1 MSWNY
6 IVVITAFT
14 YLGLLFALAHYAE
27 KRASVG
33 RSIINNP
40 WIYSLSIAVYC
51 TAWTYYGSV
60 GRAASSGLE
69 FLAVYIGPSL
79 MVLLWMTVLRK
90 IIRICKTHRITTI
103 ADFISSRYGKSL
115 ALGGLVSIFMV
126 IGIVPYI
133 SLQIKA
139 VSVSINILLQYPVVT
154 TYVSSGPIWFD
165 TAFYV
170 SIVNALFAI
179 IFGTRH
185 LDTFERHE
193 GIVAAVAFESLVK
206 LLAFL
211 AVGIFVVYG
220 MYDGFGDVFIN
231 ARAIPHLDELF
242 AMEGSDYLRWTT
254 IIVISAMAIMFLP
267 RQFQML
273 VVENIEESHIKK
285 AAWILPLYLFLINI
299 FVLPITFGGLIRF
312 PLGNVNPDT
321 FVLTLPLAEHQA
333 MLAIFVFLGGL
344 SASTA
349 MVAVSSV
356 SISTMVSNNLM
367 IPIMV
372 RLGFLGLSTSQD
384 LSGLILKIR
393 RFTIVLLLLLGYLY
407 FRLTSG
413 HLSLVTI
420 GLLSF
425 AAAAQ
430 CGPVIICGIFWK
442 GGARLGALTG
452 LGGGFAVWAYT
463 MLLPLFAKTGW
474 LPLSFIEE
482 GPFGIALLKPY
493 QLFGLEGL
501 GWLEHGVFWSMLVN
515 ISGYFIVSILAG
527 HRSSTGH
534 VQAELFVD
542 IFRPDKRTT
551 YWGDDY
557 SVADLQ
563 HLLSRFLGD
572 ESVERIFSNYGRA
585 FTGTTEEKMDLAD
598 YVEKILAGAIGAASA
613 RLAVASVLHKS
624 AVISDPI
631 TAEESIRES
640 EARLQAIMD
649 NTSTAISLKDT
660 QGHYILI
667 NRKFGELFNVSNEEI
682 VGKTDYDISSE
693 KLADSY
699 RANDLKALQAETSI
713 QVEEIFHHADSRH
726 TYLAIKFPMYDTTR
740 TVYGTCSIATD
751 ITERKRSELELQRSH
766 DRLKLALEGTITA
779 IARAVEA
786 RDLYVAGHQ
795 RRVARLAVAI
805 AREMGLADSQVE
817 GIYMGAII
825 HDIGKIHLPA
835 EILNKPARLLDTE
848 FALVKSHPEVGY
860 NILKDVKLPWPVA
873 QIIHQHH
880 EHLDGS
886 GYPQELQGDDILL
899 ESRIVCVA
907 DVVEAMACH
916 RPYRPAKGIKKALEE
931 IEKHKGAF
939 YDPEIVDACVRLF
952 HDKKFNFEEKL
963 LS

>member
-1 MSWNY
+1 MPWNY

-14 YLGLLFALAHYAE
+14 YLGMMFAIAHYAE
-27 KRASVG
+27 RRAAAG

-60 GRAASSGLE
+60 GRAASSGLD

-79 MVLLWMTVLRK
+79 MVLLWMTLLRK

-103 ADFISSRYGKSL
+103 ADFISSRYSKSL
-115 ALGGLVSIFMV
+115 TLGGLVTIFMV

-139 VSVSINILLQYPVVT
+139 VSISINILMQYPEGT
-154 TYVSSGPIWFD
+154 TYVSSGPIWLD

-170 SIVNALFAI
+170 SIVNAAFTI

-220 MYDGFGDVFIN
+220 MYNGFGDIFIK

-242 AMEGSDYLRWTT
+242 SMEGSDYLRWTT
-254 IIVISAMAIMFLP
+254 ITVISAMAIMFLP

-273 VVENIEESHIKK
+273 VVENVDESHIKK
-285 AAWILPLYLFLINI
+285 ALWIFPLYLFLINI
-299 FVLPITFGGLIRF
+299 FVLPIAFGGLIHF
-312 PLGNVNPDT
+312 PSGNVNPDT
-321 FVLTLPLAEHQA
+321 FVLTLPLAEHQNI
-333 MLAIFVFLGGL
+333 LAIFVFLGGL
-344 SASTA
+344 SAATA
-349 MVAVSSV
+349 MVAVSSI
-356 SISTMVSNNLM
+356 SISTMVSNNLVL
-367 IPIMV
+367 PVMV
-372 RLGFLGLSTSQD
+372 RLGFLRLSTSQD

-393 RFTIVLLLLLGYLY
+393 RFTIIFLLLLAYFY
-407 FRLTSG
+407 FRLASA
-413 HLSLVTI
+413 HLALVTI
-420 GLLSF
+420 GLMSF

-430 CGPVIICGIFWK
+430 CGPVIVGGIFWK
-442 GGARLGALTG
+442 GGTRLGALTG

-463 MLLPLFAKTGW
+463 MLLPLFTQKGW

-501 GWLEHGVFWSMLVN
+501 GWFEHGIFWSMLVN
-515 ISGYFIVSILAG
+515 ISGYFIVSMLAG

-542 IFRPDKRTT
+542 IFKPEKRTT
-551 YWGDDY
+551 YWDEDF
-557 SVADLQ
+557 SVANLQ

-572 ESVERIFSNYGRA
+572 ESVEMLFSHYGQA
-585 FTGTTEEKMDLAD
+585 ITTAEDKRDLAD
-598 YVEKILAGAIGAASA
+598 YAEKILAGAIGATSA

-660 QGHYILI
+660 QGHFILI
-667 NRKFGELFNVSNEEI
+667 NRKFGELFNNISNEEI
-682 VGKTDYDISSE
+682 VGKTDYDISAE
-693 KLADSY
+693 KLADTY
-699 RANDLKALQAETSI
+699 RANDKIALQTGTPI
-713 QVEEIFHHADSRH
+713 QVEEIYHHADGRH

-740 TVYGTCSIATD
+740 TVYGICSIATD
-751 ITERKRSELELQRSH
+751 ITERKRNELELQRSH
-766 DRLKLALEGTITA
+766 DRLKLALEDTIA
-779 IARAVEA
+779 AVARAVEA

-795 RRVARLAVAI
+795 RKVAQLAVAI
-805 AREMGLADSQVE
+805 AKEMGLDDSRVE

-835 EILNKPARLLDTE
+835 EILNKPARLFDAE

-860 NILKDVKLPWPVA
+860 NILKDVKFPWPVA
-873 QIIHQHH
+873 EIVHQHH
-880 EHLDGS
+880 EHIDGS
-886 GYPQELQGDDILL
+886 GYPHELQGDDILL
-899 ESRIVCVA
+899 ESQIVCVA
-907 DVVEAMACH
+907 DVVEAMAGH
-916 RPYRPAKGIKKALEE
+916 RPYRPAKGIKKALKE
-931 IEKHKGAF
+931 IKKYSGAF
-939 YDPEIVDACVRLF
+939 YDPKIVDACVRLF
-952 HDKKFNFEEKL
+952 HDKKFKFDEE
-963 LS
+963 

>member
-1 MSWNY
+1 MPWNY

-14 YLGLLFALAHYAE
+14 YLGLLFAIAHYAE
-27 KRASVG
+27 RRASAG

-79 MVLLWMTVLRK
+79 MVLLWMTVLHK

-103 ADFISSRYGKSL
+103 ADFISSRYSKSL
-115 ALGGLVSIFMV
+115 ALGGLVTIFMV

-139 VSVSINILLQYPVVT
+139 VATSINVLIQYPEAT
-154 TYVSSGPIWFD
+154 NYVSSGPIWLD

-170 SIVNALFAI
+170 SIVNAVFTI

-193 GIVAAVAFESLVK
+193 GMVAAVAFESLVK
-206 LLAFL
+206 LVAFL

-220 MYDGFGDVFIN
+220 MFDGFGDVFTN

-254 IIVISAMAIMFLP
+254 ITVISAMAIMFLP
-267 RQFQML
+267 RQFQMM
-273 VVENIEESHIKK
+273 VVENVDENHIKK
-285 AAWILPLYLFLINI
+285 ALWIFPLYLFLINI
-299 FVLPITFGGLIRF
+299 FVLPIAFGGLIRF
-312 PLGNVNPDT
+312 PSGIVNPDT
-321 FVLTLPLAEHQA
+321 FVLTLPLAEHQNI
-333 MLAIFVFLGGL
+333 LAIFAFLGGL

-349 MVAVSSV
+349 MVAVSSI

-367 IPIMV
+367 LPVMV
-372 RLGFLGLSTSQD
+372 RLGFLRLSSSQD

-393 RFTIVLLLLLGYLY
+393 RLTIVFLLLLGYFY
-407 FRLTSG
+407 FRLAGG
-413 HLSLVTI
+413 HLALVTI
-420 GLLSF
+420 GLMSF

-442 GGARLGALTG
+442 GGTRLGALTG
-452 LGGGFAVWAYT
+452 LGGGFGVWTYT
-463 MLLPLFAKTGW
+463 MLLPLFAQTGW

-501 GWLEHGVFWSMLVN
+501 GWFEHGVFWSMLVN
-515 ISGYFIVSILAG
+515 ISGYFIVSMLAG

-534 VQAELFVD
+534 VQSGLFVD
-542 IFRPDKRTT
+542 IFKPDKRTT
-551 YWGDDY
+551 YWGDDF
-557 SVADLQ
+557 SIANLQ

-572 ESVERIFSNYGRA
+572 ESAEKIFTDYGQA
-585 FTGTTEEKMDLAD
+585 LAGTAEEKEDLAD
-598 YVEKILAGAIGAASA
+598 YAEKILAGAIGATSA

-640 EARLQAIMD
+640 ESRLQAIMD
-649 NTSTAISLKDT
+649 NTSNVISLKDT
-660 QGHYILI
+660 HGHFILI
-667 NRKFGELFNVSNEEI
+667 NRRFGKFFDITNEEI
-682 VGKTDYDISSE
+682 VGKTDYDIFPE
-693 KLADSY
+693 KMADTY
-699 RANDLKALQAETSI
+699 RANDQKALQKGAPI
-713 QVEEIFHHADSRH
+713 QEEEVYCHEDGCH
-726 TYLAIKFPMYDTTR
+726 TYLVIKFPMYDTTR
-740 TVYGTCSIATD
+740 TVYGICCIATD
-751 ITERKRSELELQRSH
+751 ITKRKSSELELQGSH
-766 DRLKLALEGTITA
+766 DRLKQALEDTITA

-795 RRVARLAVAI
+795 RRVAQLAVAI
-805 AREMGLADSQVE
+805 AKEMGLDKNQIE

-835 EILNKPARLLDTE
+835 EILNKPARLFDTE

-873 QIIHQHH
+873 QIVQQHH

-886 GYPQELQGDDILL
+886 GYPNELQGDDILL

-907 DVVEAMACH
+907 DVVEAMAGH
-916 RPYRPAKGIKKALEE
+916 RPYRPAKGIKKALKE
-931 IEKHKGAF
+931 IEKHRGVF
-939 YDPEIVDACVRLF
+939 YDPKIVDACVRLF
-952 HDKKFNFEEKL
+952 HNNKFNFEKE
-963 LS
+963 

>member
-1 MSWNY
+1 MPWKY
-6 IVVITAFT
+6 IVVITAFI
-14 YLGLLFALAHYAE
+14 YLGLMFALAHYAE
-27 KRASVG
+27 KRAAAG

-40 WIYSLSIAVYC
+40 WIYSLSIAIYC

-60 GRAASSGLE
+60 GRAVSSGLE

-79 MVLLWMTVLRK
+79 MLLLGMTVLHK

-103 ADFISSRYGKSL
+103 ADFISARYSKSL
-115 ALGGLVSIFMV
+115 ALGGLVTIFML

-133 SLQIKA
+133 SLQINA
-139 VSVSINILLQYPVVT
+139 VATSINILTQYPEGT
-154 TYVSSGPIWFD
+154 TYVASGPIWFD

-170 SIVNALFAI
+170 SIVSAVFSI
-179 IFGTRH
+179 IFGTRQ
-185 LDTFERHE
+185 LDAFERHE
-193 GIVAAVAFESLVK
+193 GMVAAVAFESLVK
-206 LLAFL
+206 LVAIL

-220 MYDGFGDVFIN
+220 MYDGFGDVFRN
-231 ARAIPHLDELF
+231 ARAIPDLDKLF
-242 AMEGSDYLRWTT
+242 AMEGSGYLRWTT
-254 IIVISAMAIMFLP
+254 ITLISAMAIMFLP

-273 VVENIEESHIKK
+273 VVENVDESHIQK

-299 FVLPITFGGLIRF
+299 FVLPIAFGGLIRF

-321 FVLTLPLAEHQA
+321 FVLTLPLAEHHNI
-333 MLAIFVFLGGL
+333 LAIFVFLGGL

-349 MVAVSSV
+349 MVSVSSV
-356 SISTMVSNNLM
+356 AISTMVSNNLM
-367 IPIMV
+367 LPIMV
-372 RLGFLGLSTSQD
+372 RLGFVDRSTSRD

-393 RFTIVLLLLLGYLY
+393 RFTIIVLLFLGYIY

-413 HLSLVTI
+413 HFHLVTI
-420 GLLSF
+420 GLMSF

-430 CGPVIICGIFWK
+430 CAPVIICGIFWK
-442 GGARLGALTG
+442 RGTRLGALTG
-452 LGGGFAVWAYT
+452 LWGGFAVWAYT
-463 MLLPLFAKTGW
+463 MLLPLFAERGW
-474 LPLSFIEE
+474 LPFSFIEE

-493 QLFGLEGL
+493 QLFGLQGL
-501 GWLEHGVFWSMLVN
+501 GWLEHGVFWSLLVN
-515 ISGYFIVSILAG
+515 ISGYFIVSMLAE
-527 HRSSTGH
+527 HKSSTGH

-542 IFRPDKRTT
+542 IFRLDKRTT
-551 YWGDDY
+551 YWGDDF

-563 HLLSRFLGD
+563 QLLRRFLGD
-572 ESVERIFSNYGRA
+572 ETVDRVFSNYGRA
-585 FTGTTEEKMDLAD
+585 FTGTTEEKIDLAD
-598 YVEKILAGAIGAASA
+598 YAEKILAGAIGAASA
-613 RLAVASVLHKS
+613 RLAVASVLHQS

-631 TAEESIRES
+631 TAVESIRES

-667 NRKFGELFNVSNEEI
+667 NRKFGELFNVSNESV
-682 VGKTDYDISSE
+682 VGKTDYDIAPQ
-693 KLADSY
+693 KLADKY
-699 RANDLKALQAETSI
+699 RADDLEALEEGTPI
-713 QVEEIFHHADSRH
+713 QVEEIFHHPDGDH

-740 TVYGTCSIATD
+740 TVYGICSIATD
-751 ITERKRSELELQRSH
+751 ITERKRNESELKRSH
-766 DRLKLALEGTITA
+766 DRLHQALEDTITA
-779 IARAVEA
+779 VARAVEA

-795 RRVARLAVAI
+795 RRVAQLAVAI
-805 AREMGLADSQVE
+805 ARQMGLPDDQVD

-835 EILNKPARLLDTE
+835 EILNKPARLFDTE

-886 GYPQELQGDDILL
+886 GYPRGLKGDDILL
-899 ESRIVCVA
+899 EARIVCVA
-907 DVVEAMACH
+907 DVVEAIAGH

-931 IEKHKGAF
+931 IEKHKGIF
-939 YDPEIVDACVRLF
+939 YDPKIVDACIRVL
-952 HDKKFNFEEKL
+952 HNKKFQFE
-963 LS
+963 